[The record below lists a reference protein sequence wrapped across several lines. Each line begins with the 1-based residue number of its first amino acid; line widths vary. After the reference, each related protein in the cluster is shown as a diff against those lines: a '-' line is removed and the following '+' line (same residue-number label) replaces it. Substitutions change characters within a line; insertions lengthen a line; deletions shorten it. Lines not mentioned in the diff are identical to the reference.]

1 MNYLLRRLGFYLI
14 AALLAIVINFFLPR
28 MMAGDPVDVMLAGF
42 DTSSLTPEA
51 IDQLREAFGFI
62 DAPLPEQ
69 FATYVSNLLKGNFGV
84 SVARYPTKVVD
95 ILGVA
100 LRWTLL
106 MTGTALILTFSVGVL
121 LGIQAAWK
129 RGGFVDTYVLP
140 FGAIM
145 GAIPYFWVA
154 LIALYV
160 FALQLGWFPLGRAEA
175 SGIPADWTN
184 PNYVMGVVYHLALPV
199 LTLLIAGFR
208 SWMMGMRNNMVA
220 VIAQDYIT
228 MAIAKGLPDRR
239 IKYQYAAR
247 NAILPSLT
255 GFALALGFLLGGS
268 LLTEVVFSYPGVG
281 LTLLNAVN
289 TRDYPVMQGIFLI
302 LTLMV
307 LLANFIADSLYILLD
322 PRTRS

>member
-1 MNYLLRRLGFYLI
+1 MKYLVQRLGFYFV
-14 AALLAIVINFFLPR
+14 AAILAIAINFFLPR
-28 MMAGDPVDVMLAGF
+28 LMAGDPVDVMLAGF

-51 IDQLREAFGFI
+51 IEQLREAFGFI
-62 DAPLPEQ
+62 DAPLPQQ
-69 FATYVSNLLKGNFGV
+69 FISYISNVLQGNFGV
-84 SVARYPTKVVD
+84 SVSRYPTPVSD

-106 MTGTALILTFSVGVL
+106 MTGTALLLTFSIGIL

-129 RGGFVDTYVLP
+129 RGGFVDTYIVP
-140 FGAIM
+140 IGAIM

-154 LIALYV
+154 LITL
-160 FALQLGWFPLGRAEA
+160 FIFSLQLGWFPLGRAEA
-175 SGIPADWTN
+175 SGIPADWSN
-184 PNYVMGVVYHLALPV
+184 PEYVGGVVYHMTLPV
-199 LTLLIAGFR
+199 LTLFIAGFR
-208 SWMMGMRNNMVA
+208 GWMFGMRNNMVS
-220 VIAQDYIT
+220 VISQDYII

-239 IKYQYAAR
+239 VQFQYAAR

-289 TRDYPVMQGIFLI
+289 ARDYPVMQGIFLI
-302 LTLMV
+302 LTMMV
-307 LLANFIADSLYILLD
+307 LLANFIADSVYILLD
-322 PRTRS
+322 PRTR

>member
-1 MNYLLRRLGFYLI
+1 
-14 AALLAIVINFFLPR
+14 
-28 MMAGDPVDVMLAGF
+28 
-42 DTSSLTPEA
+42 
-51 IDQLREAFGFI
+51 
-62 DAPLPEQ
+62 
-69 FATYVSNLLKGNFGV
+69 
-84 SVARYPTKVVD
+84 
-95 ILGVA
+95 
-100 LRWTLL
+100 
-106 MTGTALILTFSVGVL
+106 
-121 LGIQAAWK
+121 
-129 RGGFVDTYVLP
+129 
-140 FGAIM
+140 
-145 GAIPYFWVA
+145 
-154 LIALYV
+154 
-160 FALQLGWFPLGRAEA
+160 
-175 SGIPADWTN
+175 
-184 PNYVMGVVYHLALPV
+184 
-199 LTLLIAGFR
+199 
-208 SWMMGMRNNMVA
+208 MRNNMVA